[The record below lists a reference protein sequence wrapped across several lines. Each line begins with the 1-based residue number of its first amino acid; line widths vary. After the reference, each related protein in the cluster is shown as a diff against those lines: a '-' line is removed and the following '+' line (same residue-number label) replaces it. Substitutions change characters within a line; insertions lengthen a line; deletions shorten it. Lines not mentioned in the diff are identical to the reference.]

1 MDSKMRAIIA
11 ILIGILIPLSTAAW
25 SMALTSNT
33 TSTATLPT
41 NSSTMTNTS
50 VSVNVSLQ
58 IQAYNLLVIVDGVAN
73 YTSTLIANLEASN
86 VTIPTSILA
95 NYTEAEDL
103 RTQAWSYYSA
113 GFYNKSIETSLLALE
128 AYKGIVQSL
137 TAYIS
142 AGPTNNTYATLI
154 AEAKAALHRGASYFP
169 YAEKVIIKAQKD
181 GLNVTVVQSLYGQ
194 TKEAY
199 MKLAE
204 DIANGDYTNLEAD
217 LKNSEE
223 LMDKLQEE
231 IQELNNAI
239 ANVEAEKIARAF
251 MKKLEEQMMA
261 TEHLMMQLGN
271 SSEELS
277 MLNKN
282 LAQLQLI
289 YSQLEEMVKN
299 GEYNKALQIMEDAN
313 KKLKSVVESNKEVR
327 KEVEKG
333 KGHKGKHWEEN
344 NQTAPMQNQTNT
356 TSTSENNMTTS
367 TSNTTTGTMPGN
379 EENTSENNHNPTPP
393 SGGHK
398 G

>member
-1 MDSKMRAIIA
+1 MESKMRAIMA
-11 ILIGILIPLSTAAW
+11 ILIGILIPVSTAAW

-33 TSTATLPT
+33 TATTTLPT
-41 NSSTMTNTS
+41 NSSATTNTS
-50 VSVNVSLQ
+50 ANVSLQ
-58 IQAYNLLVIVDGVAN
+58 VQAYNLLVIVDGVAN
-73 YTSTLIANLEASN
+73 YTSTLISNLEASN
-86 VTIPTSILA
+86 VTIPASILA

-103 RTQAWSYYSA
+103 RAQAWSYYSA

-128 AYKGIVQSL
+128 TYKGVVQSL

-142 AGPTNNTYATLI
+142 SGPTNNTYAALI
-154 AEAKAALHRGASYFP
+154 AEAKAALHRAASYFP

-181 GLNVTVVQSLYGQ
+181 GLNVTAVQSLYEQ

-217 LKNSEE
+217 LKNAEE

-231 IQELNNAI
+231 IQELNNEI
-239 ANVEAEKIARAF
+239 ANVEAEKIAHAF

-289 YSQLEEMVKN
+289 YSQFEEMVKN

-327 KEVEKG
+327 KEAEKG

-344 NQTAPMQNQTNT
+344 NQTSSMQNQTNT

-367 TSNTTTGTMPGN
+367 TSNTTTTTGTMPSN
-379 EENTSENNHNPTPP
+379 EENTSDNDHNPMPP

>member
-1 MDSKMRAIIA
+1 MESKMRAIMA
-11 ILIGILIPLSTAAW
+11 ILIGILMPLSTAAW

-33 TSTATLPT
+33 TATTTIPT
-41 NSSTMTNTS
+41 NSSTTTNTS
-50 VSVNVSLQ
+50 ANASLQ
-58 IQAYNLLVIVDGVAN
+58 VQAYNLLIIVDGVAN
-73 YTSTLIANLEASN
+73 YTSTLISNLKTSN
-86 VTIPTSILA
+86 ATIPALIIA

-103 RTQAWSYYSA
+103 RAQAWSYYSA

-128 AYKGIVQSL
+128 TYKSVVQSL

-142 AGPTNNTYATLI
+142 SGPTNNTHAALI
-154 AEAKAALHRGASYFP
+154 AEAKAALHRGANYFP

-181 GLNVTVVQSLYGQ
+181 GLKVTAVRSLYEQ

-204 DIANGDYTNLEAD
+204 DIANGDYTNIEAD
-217 LKNSEE
+217 LKNAEE
-223 LMDKLQEE
+223 LMDKLQDE
-231 IQELNNAI
+231 IQELNNEI
-239 ANVEAEKIARAF
+239 ANAEAEKITHAF

-271 SSEELS
+271 SSDELS

-313 KKLKSVVESNKEVR
+313 KKLKSVVESNKKVR

-333 KGHKGKHWEEN
+333 RGHKGKHREEN
-344 NQTAPMQNQTNT
+344 NQTSSLQNQTNT
-356 TSTSENNMTTS
+356 TSTSGNNMS
-367 TSNTTTGTMPGN
+367 TNSNTTTGTMPGN
-379 EENTSENNHNPTPP
+379 EENTSNNDHNPMPP
-393 SGGHK
+393 NGGHK